1 MEAILKWFYLKDLEI
16 SFFFFEDSQ
25 NLFTILICNIFHK
38 QYPNK
43 SMKTNIQPT
52 FFVVMKMTTVNVRYI
67 IKLQCSSELKWH
79 WLKTCLQTNNT
90 EQMLICLV
98 ALKMLEIK
106 CFRTLLGIKECQM
119 LISYKSHWKWFCSYM
134 MTKKNKLLT
143 TVFVWI
149 EPQNIRIPPKVLSY
163 AHATVSTSTIECM

>member
-38 QYPNK
+38 QYPKK

-134 MTKKNKLLT
+134 MTTKKKKNYWLQFL
-143 TVFVWI
+143 FGSS
-149 EPQNIRIPPKVLSY
+149 PK
-163 AHATVSTSTIECM
+163 I